1 MEREKVGRSLRIGL
15 TVFNIF
21 VFVILLALVRRGVP
35 QMTGLKITAR
45 SEHATATCCSV
56 AISEQILRLNNLNV
70 LLPRKFFQI
79 SPLVSL
85 NLNREELEKESRKV
99 SERKYKPVLYD
110 LDSIMYNRF
119 MLKDRSYAVLLKS
132 SSRGIVRLL

>member
-1 MEREKVGRSLRIGL
+1 
-15 TVFNIF
+15 
-21 VFVILLALVRRGVP
+21 
-35 QMTGLKITAR
+35 MTGLKITAR

-56 AISEQILRLNNLNV
+56 AISEQILHLNNLNV

-110 LDSIMYNRF
+110 LDSITYNRF

-132 SSRGIVRLL
+132 SSWGIVRLL

>member
-56 AISEQILRLNNLNV
+56 AISEQILHLNNLNV

-79 SPLVSL
+79 SPLVSI
-85 NLNREELEKESRKV
+85 NLNRRAGKRKSQSLREKVQTRTL
-99 SERKYKPVLYD
+99 RP
-110 LDSIMYNRF
+110 
-119 MLKDRSYAVLLKS
+119 
-132 SSRGIVRLL
+132 